1 MKPTPRSKVDPIE
14 REIERALQPGAF
26 IRDGQCFSF
35 VSGLEEIATTVDKLI
50 TTDPTRAVELYETFL
65 AGCHAKADE
74 LDDSSGSFGQFA
86 RDVICGW
93 IKARQSSGANPDM
106 SASTLLGWMD
116 DDPYA
121 FCYEIEKD
129 AVAAFNKEG
138 LAAFE
143 KQMRARFEAAAKDPS
158 SWDYR
163 NASGILRAIYC
174 AQREVQAYVT
184 LAEQTGVKPEDC
196 LAVAKLIAAQN
207 PDEALA
213 WADRGRALDL
223 EKHFRST
230 AGYDLEK
237 LHRELLTRLGRQH
250 EALEAAWAEYRQ
262 HPSKFTY
269 DDLMKFVPETERREW
284 HDKALNAAE
293 GADLHSQLEL
303 FIETGEMER
312 LAALVSN
319 STDQALEAMSHY
331 ATEPAAKRLED
342 GHPSL
347 AARLW
352 RARGLRIVDAKRAS
366 TTTPRFRISNAPGIA
381 I

>member
-1 MKPTPRSKVDPIE
+1 MKPKPRSKADPIE

-26 IRDGQCFSF
+26 IRDGEYFSF
-35 VSGLEEIATTVDKLI
+35 VSGLEEVAATVDKLI

-93 IKARQSSGANPDM
+93 INARQASGANPDRTAAAM
-106 SASTLLGWMD
+106 LNWMG

-129 AVAAFNKEG
+129 AVAAFDKTG

-143 KQMRARFEAAAKDPS
+143 KQIRARFEAAAKDPS

-163 NASGILRAIYC
+163 NASGIQRAIYR
-174 AQREVQAYVT
+174 AQQDVKAYVV
-184 LAEQTGVKPEDC
+184 LAEQTGLKAEDC
-196 LAVAKLIAAQN
+196 LAVAKLIAVQK

-213 WADRGRALDL
+213 WAERGRALDR
-223 EKHFRST
+223 EKQFRST
-230 AGYDLEK
+230 AGYDLDK

-269 DDLMKFVPETERREW
+269 DDLMKFVPEAERREW
-284 HDKALNAAE
+284 HDRALNAAE
-293 GADLHSQLEL
+293 GADLHSLLEL
-303 FIETGEMER
+303 FIETGETER
-312 LAALVSN
+312 LAALVRS

-342 GHPSL
+342 GHPDL

-352 RARGLRIVDAKRAS
+352 RAQAASKARRDAAGRRRGRER
-366 TTTPRFRISNAPGIA
+366 
-381 I
+381 